1 MSATRPDGDLAA
13 QLHRV
18 RLESDTLYAII
29 AAAGS
34 SVDLSRVLDGVVSLL
49 TEATDC
55 HACFVYIRDGDRL
68 RMRAAS
74 EVYAHLVGRIELGLD
89 EGLTGWVARH
99 RRPAFI
105 RENAFDDPRMKYV
118 PELEEERFQSMV
130 AVPVPARSG
139 EVIGVVVL
147 HTVAPREFD
156 EDALNLLAH
165 TASLVAGAIENAR
178 LYEDAE
184 RRVDALT
191 SLAGLSQRIVAVAGR
206 EELYAVVTEGV
217 RGLLVCDACQL
228 HLRSS
233 DDDRLELVASAP
245 ADPPPEALVERRAAL
260 RDDSHELGSLVALST
275 GAHAWHAQDDELLQ
289 AVANQ
294 VVLALRKAELI
305 ERLTAENLV
314 RDLFEALAAG
324 ARDVAEA
331 RARAA
336 ACDLDRP
343 AVFLHVRPVTA
354 GGGGRPWP
362 AVADRVEARLRTL
375 DPGALCDAG
384 REALRALLPLRTGAG
399 DDDVARLRGSLQQ
412 LGTGERVLIGISAV
426 RQGPESARDSM
437 REAADAMRIA
447 AALTPTGGARGY
459 PELGAYRYLV
469 HLPLDAAPRDHLFV
483 ALERLVEYDER
494 RRTQLLPTLEQ
505 YLADRRSG
513 AITARKLFIHPNT
526 LRQRLDRIQKVSGL
540 HLPEE
545 DLLSL
550 ELAVKLVHL
559 RRATSRERDA

>member
-1 MSATRPDGDLAA
+1 MAVVRPNRDLEA

-34 SVDLSRVLDGVVSLL
+34 SADLSRVLDGIVRLL

-55 HACFVYIRDGDRL
+55 HACFVYIREGDRW

-89 EGLTGWVARH
+89 EGLTGWVARQGK
-99 RRPAFI
+99 PAFI
-105 RENAFDDPRMKYV
+105 RDEALADPRMKYV

-156 EDALNLLAH
+156 EDVLNFLTH

-178 LYEDAE
+178 LYEAAQ

-191 SLAGLSQRIVAVAGR
+191 GLSALSQRIVAAADR
-206 EELYAVVTEGV
+206 EELYGVVTESV
-217 RGLLVCDACQL
+217 RRMLACDACQL
-228 HLRSS
+228 QLRSA
-233 DDDRLELVASAP
+233 DDERLEVVA
-245 ADPPPEALVERRAAL
+245 ADPAEVSAEATVERRAVL
-260 RDDSHELGSLVALST
+260 RDDGHELGALVALST
-275 GAHAWHAQDDELLQ
+275 AAGHAEDDELLQ

-294 VVLALRKAELI
+294 LVLALRKAELI

-314 RDLFEALAAG
+314 RDLFEALAAD
-324 ARDVAEA
+324 ARDVAQA

-336 ACDLDRP
+336 GCDLDRP
-343 AVFLHVRPVTA
+343 QVFLQARPVA
-354 GGGGRPWP
+354 DERARPWP
-362 AVADRVEARLRTL
+362 EVAERVEARLRTM

-384 REALRALLPLRTGAG
+384 REELRALIPLSPGAG
-399 DDDVARLRGSLQQ
+399 DDDIARLRRSLDEV
-412 LGTGERVLIGISAV
+412 GAGERVVIGVSAL
-426 RQGPESARDSM
+426 RQGARNARDAM
-437 REAADAMRIA
+437 REAGEAMRIA
-447 AALTPTGGARGY
+447 AALSPTGGAMSY
-459 PELGAYRYLV
+459 EELGAYRYLV
-469 HLPLDAAPRDHLFV
+469 HLPLDATPRDRLYV
-483 ALERLVEYDER
+483 GVQRLVEYDER
-494 RRTQLLPTLEQ
+494 RRTQLVPTLEQ
-505 YLADRRSG
+505 YLGDRRSG
-513 AITARKLFIHPNT
+513 ATTARKLFIHPNT
-526 LRQRLDRIQKVSGL
+526 LRQRLDRIEKVSGL
-540 HLPEE
+540 DLDEE

-559 RRATSRERDA
+559 RRAT

>member
-1 MSATRPDGDLAA
+1 MAAARPDGDLAA

-34 SVDLSRVLDGVVSLL
+34 SVDLSHVLDGVVRLL
-49 TEATDC
+49 TEATGC

-74 EVYAHLVGRIELGLD
+74 AVYAHLVGRIELALD

-99 RRPAFI
+99 GRPAFI
-105 RENAFDDPRMKYV
+105 RENALDDPRMKYV

-156 EDALNLLAH
+156 EDALNFLVH
-165 TASLVAGAIENAR
+165 TASLVAGAIENAS
-178 LYEDAE
+178 LYEEAR

-191 SLAGLSQRIVAVAGR
+191 SLAGLSQRIVAAAGR
-206 EELYAVVTEGV
+206 EELYAVVTDGV
-217 RGLLVCDACQL
+217 RRLLVCDACQL

-233 DDDRLELVASAP
+233 DEGRLELVASAP
-245 ADPPPEALVERRAAL
+245 ADLPTQALVERRGAL
-260 RDDSHELGSLVALST
+260 RDDGHELGSLVALRTSH
-275 GAHAWHAQDDELLQ
+275 HAGHGEDDELLQ

-343 AVFLHVRPVTA
+343 QVFLHLGPVV
-354 GGGGRPWP
+354 GDEGGRPWP
-362 AVADRVEARLRTL
+362 AVAERIEARLRTM

-384 REALRALLPLRTGAG
+384 REALRVLLPLPAGAG
-399 DDDVARLRGSLQQ
+399 DDDVARLRNSLDG
-412 LGTGERVLIGISAV
+412 LGTSERVLIGISAL
-426 RQGPESARDSM
+426 RQGPEHARDGM
-437 REAADAMRIA
+437 REAADAMSVA
-447 AALTPTGGARGY
+447 AALSPTGGALGY

-469 HLPLDAAPRDHLFV
+469 HLPLDAAPRDRLFV
-483 ALERLVEYDER
+483 AVERLVEYDER
-494 RRTQLLPTLEQ
+494 RRTHLLATLEQ
-505 YLADRRSG
+505 YLGDRRSG
-513 AITARKLFIHPNT
+513 ATTARKLFIHPNT

-540 HLPEE
+540 QLSDE
-545 DLLSL
+545 DLLAL
-550 ELAVKLVHL
+550 ELAVKLVRL
-559 RRATSRERDA
+559 RRATSPDRAA

>member
-1 MSATRPDGDLAA
+1 MSPTPPDGDLAA

-34 SVDLSRVLDGVVSLL
+34 SVDLGRVLDGIVSLL
-49 TEATDC
+49 TEATGC
-55 HACFVYIRDGDRL
+55 HACFVYIREGDSL

-74 EVYAHLVGRIELGLD
+74 EVYAHLVGHIELRLD

-99 RRPAFI
+99 GQPAFI
-105 RENAFDDPRMKYV
+105 RDNALDDPRMKYV

-156 EDALNLLAH
+156 EDVLNFLAH

-178 LYEDAE
+178 LYEEAR

-191 SLAGLSQRIVAVAGR
+191 NLAGLSQRIVAAAGR
-206 EELYAVVTEGV
+206 EELYAVVTDGV
-217 RGLLVCDACQL
+217 RRLLVCDACQL
-228 HLRSS
+228 HLRSA
-233 DDDRLELVASAP
+233 DDGQVEVVASAP
-245 ADPPPEALVERRAAL
+245 AHVATESMAEHRAIL
-260 RDDSHELGSLVALST
+260 RDDDQVLGALVALSRN
-275 GAHAWHAQDDELLQ
+275 AHGGHAEDDELLH

-314 RDLFEALAAG
+314 RDLFEALGAG
-324 ARDVAEA
+324 AYDVAEA

-336 ACDLDRP
+336 GCDLDRP
-343 AVFLHVRPVTA
+343 AVFLHVCPA
-354 GGGGRPWP
+354 GDDARPWP
-362 AVADRVEARLRTL
+362 TVAERVEARLRTL

-384 REALRALLPLRTGAG
+384 REALRALLPLAAGAG
-399 DDDVARLRGSLQQ
+399 DDGVAQLRRSLDEF
-412 LGTGERVLIGISAV
+412 GCGERVHVGISAV
-426 RQGPESARDSM
+426 RARPESARDGM

-447 AALTPTGGARGY
+447 TALTPAGGALGY

-469 HLPLDAAPRDHLFV
+469 HLPPDAAPRDRLFM

-494 RRTQLLPTLEQ
+494 RRTHLFATLER
-505 YLADRRSG
+505 YLGERRSG
-513 AITARKLFIHPNT
+513 ATAARKLFIHPNT

-540 HLPEE
+540 DLLAE

-559 RRATSRERDA
+559 RRAAGRVRED

>member
-1 MSATRPDGDLAA
+1 MAAVRPKRDLEA

-34 SVDLSRVLDGVVSLL
+34 SADLSRVLDGIVRLL
-49 TEATDC
+49 TGATDC
-55 HACFVYIRDGDRL
+55 HACFVYIREDDRW

-89 EGLTGWVARH
+89 EGLTGWVARQGK
-99 RRPAFI
+99 PAFI
-105 RENAFDDPRMKYV
+105 RDDALADPRMKYV

-156 EDALNLLAH
+156 EDVLNFLTH

-178 LYEDAE
+178 LYEATQ

-191 SLAGLSQRIVAVAGR
+191 GLSALSQRIVAAADR
-206 EELYAVVTEGV
+206 EELYGVVTEGV
-217 RGLLVCDACQL
+217 RQVLACDACQL
-228 HLRSS
+228 QLRSS
-233 DDDRLELVASAP
+233 DDERLEVVASDP
-245 ADPPPEALVERRAAL
+245 AEVSAEASVERRAVL
-260 RDDSHELGSLVALST
+260 RDDGHELGALVALST
-275 GAHAWHAQDDELLQ
+275 GAGHAEDDELLQ

-294 VVLALRKAELI
+294 LVLALRKAELI

-314 RDLFEALAAG
+314 RDLFEALAAD
-324 ARDVAEA
+324 ARDVAQA

-336 ACDLDRP
+336 GCDLDRP
-343 AVFLHVRPVTA
+343 QVFLQARPVADEGT
-354 GGGGRPWP
+354 RPWP
-362 AVADRVEARLRTL
+362 EVAERVEARLRTM

-384 REALRALLPLRTGAG
+384 REELRALIPLSPSAG
-399 DDDVARLRGSLQQ
+399 DDDVARLRRSLDDV
-412 LGTGERVLIGISAV
+412 GAGERVVIGVSAL
-426 RQGPESARDSM
+426 RHGARNARDAM
-437 REAADAMRIA
+437 REAGEAMRIA
-447 AALTPTGGARGY
+447 AALSPTGGAMGY
-459 PELGAYRYLV
+459 EDLGAYRYLV
-469 HLPLDAAPRDHLFV
+469 HLPLDAAPRDRLYLGV
-483 ALERLVEYDER
+483 ERLVEYDER
-494 RRTQLLPTLEQ
+494 RRTQLVPTLER
-505 YLADRRSG
+505 YLGDRRSG
-513 AITARKLFIHPNT
+513 ATTARKLFIHPNT
-526 LRQRLDRIQKVSGL
+526 LRQRLDRIEKVSGL
-540 HLPEE
+540 DLVEE

-559 RRATSRERDA
+559 RRATDRDRDA

>member
-34 SVDLSRVLDGVVSLL
+34 SVDLGRVLEGIVSLL
-49 TEATDC
+49 TEATGC
-55 HACFVYIRDGDRL
+55 HACFVYIREGDWL

-74 EVYAHLVGRIELGLD
+74 EVYAHLVGHIELGLD

-99 RRPAFI
+99 GQPAFI
-105 RENAFDDPRMKYV
+105 RDNALEDPRMKYV

-156 EDALNLLAH
+156 EDVLNFLAH

-178 LYEDAE
+178 LYEEAR

-191 SLAGLSQRIVAVAGR
+191 NLANLSHRIVAAVGR
-206 EELYAVVTEGV
+206 EELYAVVTDGV
-217 RGLLVCDACQL
+217 RRLLVCDACQL

-233 DDDRLELVASAP
+233 DDSELQVVASAP
-245 ADPPPEALVERRAAL
+245 ADPPTEPMAERRAIL
-260 RDDSHELGSLVALST
+260 RDDGQVLGLLVVLSRN
-275 GAHAWHAQDDELLQ
+275 AHAGHAEDDELLH

-324 ARDVAEA
+324 AYDVAEA

-336 ACDLDRP
+336 RCDLDRP
-343 AVFLHVRPVTA
+343 AVFLHVCPA
-354 GGGGRPWP
+354 GDDQGRPWP
-362 AVADRVEARLRTL
+362 AVAERVESRLRTL
-375 DPGALCDAG
+375 DPGTLCDTG
-384 REALRALLPLRTGAG
+384 REALRALLPLAQGAR
-399 DDDVARLRGSLQQ
+399 DDVAALRRSLDE
-412 LGTGERVLIGISAV
+412 LGVGERVHVGISAV
-426 RQGPESARDSM
+426 RSGPESARDGM

-447 AALTPTGGARGY
+447 TALNPAGGAMGY
-459 PELGAYRYLV
+459 LELGAYRYLV
-469 HLPLDAAPRDHLFV
+469 HLPPDAAPRDRLFM

-494 RRTQLLPTLEQ
+494 RRTHLLATLEQ
-505 YLADRRSG
+505 YLGERRSG
-513 AITARKLFIHPNT
+513 ATAARRLFIHPNT

-540 HLPEE
+540 DLLAE

-559 RRATSRERDA
+559 RRAAHREPDA

>member
-49 TEATDC
+49 TEATAC

-68 RMRAAS
+68 RVRAAS

-99 RRPAFI
+99 GQPAFI
-105 RENAFDDPRMKYV
+105 RENALDDPRMKYV

-156 EDALNLLAH
+156 EDALNFLAH

-178 LYEDAE
+178 LYEEAQ

-206 EELYAVVTEGV
+206 EELYAVVTDGV
-217 RGLLVCDACQL
+217 RRLLMCDACQL

-233 DDDRLELVASAP
+233 DDGRVELVASAP
-245 ADPPPEALVERRAAL
+245 ADVPPEALVERRVVL

-275 GAHAWHAQDDELLQ
+275 SAHAGHAEDDELLR

-324 ARDVAEA
+324 ARDVALA

-336 ACDLDRP
+336 AYDLDRP
-343 AVFLHVRPVTA
+343 QVFLHIRLVVGA
-354 GGGGRPWP
+354 NDGRPWP

-384 REALRALLPLRTGAG
+384 REALRALLPLPPGAG
-399 DDDVARLRGSLQQ
+399 EHDVAQ
-412 LGTGERVLIGISAV
+412 LGRSLEELGTSERVLIGMSAV
-426 RQGPESARDSM
+426 RQGAENARDGM

-447 AALTPTGGARGY
+447 AALSPTGGALGY

-469 HLPLDAAPRDHLFV
+469 HLPLDATPRDRLVV
-483 ALERLVEYDER
+483 AVERLVEYDER
-494 RRTQLLPTLEQ
+494 RRTHLLATLEQ
-505 YLADRRSG
+505 YLGDRRSG
-513 AITARKLFIHPNT
+513 ATTARKLFIHPNT
-526 LRQRLDRIQKVSGL
+526 LRQRLDRIRKVSGL
-540 HLPEE
+540 DLLDE

-559 RRATSRERDA
+559 RRATSRDV